1 MKEYI
6 LKNEKK
12 LVIRLAEEKDAEG
25 LLVHINQAG
34 RETDFLGF
42 GKEGYDKDI
51 EDEKKYIKSFTPK
64 NFMLVAVIDDEIIAS
79 CSIGAREER
88 IRLKHMGNLGIC
100 VQKKAWGIGV
110 GKYLMEY
117 ALEKA
122 KEGGLTKVNLDVRID
137 NEKAI
142 HLYEKFG
149 FEKEGT
155 IKKCLFIDG
164 VYYDNYIM
172 GREV

>member
-1 MKEYI
+1 M
-6 LKNEKK
+6 
-12 LVIRLAEEKDAEG
+12 
-25 LLVHINQAG
+25 
-34 RETDFLGF
+34 DF
-42 GKEGYDKDI
+42 ER
-51 EDEKKYIKSFTPK
+51 
-64 NFMLVAVIDDEIIAS
+64 
-79 CSIGAREER
+79 ARKQDVESR
-88 IRLKHMGNLGIC
+88 I
-100 VQKKAWGIGV
+100 Q
-110 GKYLMEY
+110 E

>member
-1 MKEYI
+1 MCS
-6 LKNEKK
+6 KK
-12 LVIRLAEEKDAEG
+12 GMGNRCRKISNGVC
-25 LLVHINQAG
+25 
-34 RETDFLGF
+34 F
-42 GKEGYDKDI
+42 GKSKRRW
-51 EDEKKYIKSFTPK
+51 T
-64 NFMLVAVIDDEIIAS
+64 
-79 CSIGAREER
+79 
-88 IRLKHMGNLGIC
+88 
-100 VQKKAWGIGV
+100 
-110 GKYLMEY
+110 
-117 ALEKA
+117 
-122 KEGGLTKVNLDVRID
+122 TKVNLDVRID